1 LLNGTFRDPI
11 SDAFTNIGT
20 IIGDKIYSRFIIYY
34 SPAETYS
41 VYNTIYDQMIRS
53 FEVMPHAA
61 VSTYDNRNYGILIK
75 YPFGW
80 TVQESKSSGEL
91 IT

>member
-1 LLNGTFRDPI
+1 MRYRGLLTLERLSEIKYILDLP
-11 SDAFTNIGT
+11 
-20 IIGDKIYSRFIIYY
+20 Y

-53 FEVMPHAA
+53 FEVMPHAV

-75 YPFGW
+75 YPCGW